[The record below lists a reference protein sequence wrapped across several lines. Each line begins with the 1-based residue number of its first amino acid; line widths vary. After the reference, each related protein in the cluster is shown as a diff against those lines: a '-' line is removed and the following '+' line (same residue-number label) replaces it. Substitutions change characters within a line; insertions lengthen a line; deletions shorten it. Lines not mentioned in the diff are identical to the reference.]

1 MEKLN
6 ISFIN
11 KILYLVAFLLI
22 LLIFNALNLLDRV
35 GNIITSLT
43 PFYLAFFISW
53 ISQPI
58 IDFFVEKLNIKRSL
72 ANILAILVNILI
84 LLAFF
89 FILLPLL
96 VVQLW
101 DLINNGTSIIDNFQ
115 STVESIANHFNVD
128 NNLITIPFLEKAKEI
143 LNTRSF
149 TDIISSINF
158 DFVFGFAGNIA
169 SAFTNT
175 TMVLFQIFIAFMMTF
190 YFIGDF
196 NDFVQRGLALLFVK
210 SKDKHREVFIDVT
223 RALFGYFRGLFLV
236 CLFISIIVSIGA
248 SLLGVQSP
256 LLFGIIAG
264 IFNVIP
270 YLGPVLGG
278 IPLFIVSLASGF
290 STGLL
295 SLAVIFGAQFIES
308 NFLQPKIMA
317 KSTNLHPVTV
327 MVGLIIFSQLFGFVG
342 MLISTPTLAIISVI
356 IRHSKLDIRI

>member
-11 KILYLVAFLLI
+11 KILYLIAFLLI
-22 LLIFNALNLLDRV
+22 LLIFNSLNLLDRV

-58 IDFFVEKLNIKRSL
+58 IDFLIEKLKIKRGF
-72 ANILAILVNILI
+72 ANILAIMINILI

-96 VVQLW
+96 IVQLW
-101 DLINNGTSIIDNFQ
+101 DLLSNGNSILDNFQ
-115 STVESIANHFNVD
+115 ATVNSIYNYFKVD
-128 NNLITIPFLEKAKEI
+128 NQLITIPFIEQAKEI

-149 TDIISSINF
+149 TDIVSNINF
-158 DFVFGFAGNIA
+158 DFLFGFAGNIA
-169 SAFTNT
+169 NAFTNT

-196 NDFVQRGLALLFVK
+196 EAFVQKSLALLFVK
-210 SKDKHREVFIDVT
+210 SKDKHREVFVDVT
-223 RALFGYFRGLFLV
+223 RALFGYFRGLLLV
-236 CLFISIIVSIGA
+236 CVFIAIIVSIGA
-248 SLLGVQSP
+248 SFLGVQSP

-270 YLGPVLGG
+270 YLGPILGG
-278 IPLFIVSLASGF
+278 IPLFIVSLANGF

-295 SLAVIFGAQFIES
+295 SLIVIFGAQFIES

-327 MVGLIIFSQLFGFVG
+327 MVGLIIFGQLFGFIG

-356 IRHSKLDIRI
+356 IRHSNLDIRI

>member
-11 KILYLVAFLLI
+11 KILYLVALLLI
-22 LLIFNALNLLDRV
+22 LLIFNSLNLLDRV

-58 IDFFVEKLNIKRSL
+58 IEFLVTKLKVKRGV
-72 ANILAILVNILI
+72 ANVLAIFINILI

-101 DLINNGTSIIDNFQ
+101 DLVNNGTNIIASFQ
-115 STVESIANHFNVD
+115 DTVNSIANYFNVD
-128 NNLITIPFLEKAKEI
+128 NKLITIPFIEKAKEI

-149 TDIISSINF
+149 TDIISGLNF
-158 DFVFGFAGNIA
+158 DFIFGFAGNIA

-175 TMVLFQIFIAFMMTF
+175 TLVLFQIFIAFMMTF

-196 NDFVQRGLALLFVK
+196 EAFVQKGLALIFVK
-210 SKDKHREVFIDVT
+210 SKDKHREVFMDVT
-223 RALFGYFRGLFLV
+223 RALFGYFRGLVLV

-248 SLLGVQSP
+248 ALLGVQSP

-270 YLGPVLGG
+270 YLGPILGG
-278 IPLFIVSLASGF
+278 IPLFIVSLANGF

-295 SLAVIFGAQFIES
+295 SLVVIFGAQFIES

-327 MVGLIIFSQLFGFVG
+327 MVGLIIFGQLFGFVG